1 MPMSSLVVAV
11 PAAAD
16 ADFVLAMNL
25 LHISM
30 EMESA
35 ESFVSL
41 ERASPSA
48 SDNKV
53 RYGYGVCCSLQ
64 LVVVVVVVVVALHSP
79 SRPLFRFRFAPF

>member
-53 RYGYGVCCSLQ
+53 RYGLWFVAACSLLLAACCSL
-64 LVVVVVVVVVALHSP
+64 LLHFI
-79 SRPLFRFRFAPF
+79 RPLFRFRFAPF